1 MTTCRAPRPRT
12 SPRARPSEERRARRS
27 VPSVARSA
35 AAAPEPGRRSARRR
49 ARRRAPSTEPPSRP
63 SRARSTSATW
73 TAVWGSGATRSSAG
87 SRGYARTA
95 SIVRASAKSLAVR
108 PPGERVR
115 EPRVDRESRDLD
127 SRHDAA
133 LQPERMTGGGGQPGE
148 VVGLGRA
155 EVAFGVGVR
164 AHTPRDALGNPR
176 REELGPDLMVS
187 PGVRSRARGLA
198 GVEDE
203 RWIHGVAAD
212 VVQQARE
219 LQLLVGARGPRELG
233 ALQRVLQLRHSPP

>member
-1 MTTCRAPRPRT
+1 
-12 SPRARPSEERRARRS
+12 
-27 VPSVARSA
+27 
-35 AAAPEPGRRSARRR
+35 
-49 ARRRAPSTEPPSRP
+49 
-63 SRARSTSATW
+63 
-73 TAVWGSGATRSSAG
+73 
-87 SRGYARTA
+87 
-95 SIVRASAKSLAVR
+95 
-108 PPGERVR
+108 
-115 EPRVDRESRDLD
+115 
-127 SRHDAA
+127 
-133 LQPERMTGGGGQPGE
+133 MTGGGGQPGE

-233 ALQRVLQLRHSPP
+233 ALQRVLQLRHSLAAVEARRGARHGVEQPVGHRAHSRANFCSERISRGGVSLLPCAVQDTSAT